1 MHRTIEAII
10 HADGTIEALE
20 DIEGTA
26 PRRALLTILDE
37 PPASSLSGVQDDD
50 EQAIALLRAAGLLM
64 VPEDIPADLEPLTE
78 AQLDELWSR
87 IPLGTPLSQMIIEDR
102 EEFFLMPFTLLL
114 RSPCVSDCLPL
125 GNRWY
130 LLRYFNALQRVSHR
144 VSGLLARRKKH
155 YVLHLATKPRP
166 KKMRDRATREN
177 VAPHSRTGIRNAE
190 IRNQNTASRS
200 LKQCALGTKEPESPG
215 CCPRRS
221 GCPCCGRRS
230 LTPPCHENTLLPPAK
245 PPYFV

>member
-78 AQLDELWSR
+78 A
-87 IPLGTPLSQMIIEDR
+87 
-102 EEFFLMPFTLLL
+102 
-114 RSPCVSDCLPL
+114 
-125 GNRWY
+125 
-130 LLRYFNALQRVSHR
+130 
-144 VSGLLARRKKH
+144 
-155 YVLHLATKPRP
+155 
-166 KKMRDRATREN
+166 
-177 VAPHSRTGIRNAE
+177 
-190 IRNQNTASRS
+190 
-200 LKQCALGTKEPESPG
+200 
-215 CCPRRS
+215 
-221 GCPCCGRRS
+221 
-230 LTPPCHENTLLPPAK
+230 
-245 PPYFV
+245 

>member
-1 MHRTIEAII
+1 
-10 HADGTIEALE
+10 
-20 DIEGTA
+20 
-26 PRRALLTILDE
+26 
-37 PPASSLSGVQDDD
+37 
-50 EQAIALLRAAGLLM
+50 
-64 VPEDIPADLEPLTE
+64 
-78 AQLDELWSR
+78 
-87 IPLGTPLSQMIIEDR
+87 MIIEDR

-177 VAPHSRTGIRNAE
+177 VAPHSRAGIRNAE

-200 LKQCALGTKEPESPG
+200 PKQCALGTKEPESPG
-215 CCPRRS
+215 RCPRGS
-221 GCPCCGRRS
+221 GSPSRGRRS
-230 LTPPCHENTLLPPAK
+230 LTAPCYANMLRLLAEHPC
-245 PPYFV
+245 FV

>member
-200 LKQCALGTKEPESPG
+200 PKQCALGTKEPESPG
-215 CCPRRS
+215 CSPRRS
-221 GCPCCGRRS
+221 GRSSRGRRS